1 MLFLK
6 RSNCVVFIGLLPDNQ
21 SYGRGVEL
29 ELYSSTKRTEESS
42 WFTVVIQS
50 LQNAERKTDLW

>member
-6 RSNCVVFIGLLPDNQ
+6 RSNCVVFTGLLPDNQ

-29 ELYSSTKRTEESS
+29 ELYSSTKRTEKSS
-42 WFTVVIQS
+42 WFAVVIQS